1 MSVTDEAIA
10 QIKAM
15 ILDGRLQPGT
25 KLPREDDLAAE
36 LGLSRSSLREAV
48 RALTAMKILVVR
60 QGDGS
65 YVSSLEPGMLMET
78 LAFASDVSQGM
89 TALQLL
95 QTRRLLEPQV
105 TALAARLITDEQVD
119 QLREVL
125 ERSERA
131 PGAEEFV
138 ELDAEFHR
146 LIVALVDNPVLSV
159 LTQVLSTPTQRV
171 RILRGNRVGRAI
183 ETVYAEHRAILNAL
197 AARDAELAAAA
208 ATVHVA
214 AVEQWLRDSL
224 RDAALDQ

>member
-10 QIKAM
+10 RIKAM
-15 ILDGRLQPGT
+15 IIDGRLPPGT
-25 KLPREDDLAAE
+25 RLPKEEVLAAE

-78 LAFASDVSQGM
+78 LAFVSDVSQG
-89 TALQLL
+89 TTVLQLL

-105 TALAARLITDEQVD
+105 TALAARVITDEQVAE
-119 QLREVL
+119 LRGIL
-125 ERSERA
+125 ELSEK
-131 PGAEEFV
+131 AETAQRFV

-146 LIVALVDNPVLSV
+146 QIVALVGNPVLSV

-171 RILRGNRVGRAI
+171 RILRGDRVGRAI
-183 ETVYAEHRAILNAL
+183 ETVYAEHQAILDAL

-214 AVEQWLRDSL
+214 AVELWLRASL
-224 RDAALDQ
+224 DDTEIER

>member
-1 MSVTDEAIA
+1 MSVTDDAIA

-15 ILDGRLQPGT
+15 IVEGRFQPGT
-25 KLPREDDLAAE
+25 RLPKEEDLAAE
-36 LGLSRSSLREAV
+36 LGVSRNSLREAV

-65 YVSSLEPGMLMET
+65 YVSSLEPGLLMET

-105 TALAARLITDEQVD
+105 TALAAHVITDEQVER
-119 QLREVL
+119 LREIL
-125 ERSERA
+125 DRSEQA
-131 PGAEEFV
+131 QNTEEFV
-138 ELDAEFHR
+138 ALDAEFHR
-146 LIVALVDNPVLSV
+146 QIVALVDNPVLSV

-171 RILRGNRVGRAI
+171 RILRGDRVGRAI
-183 ETVYAEHRAILNAL
+183 ETVYAEHRAILEAL
-197 AARDAELAAAA
+197 AARDVVLAAAA

-214 AVEQWLRDSL
+214 AVEHWLRASL
-224 RDAALDQ
+224 ADPALNR

>member
-10 QIKAM
+10 RIKAM
-15 ILDGRLQPGT
+15 IVEGRLQPGSR
-25 KLPREDDLAAE
+25 LPKEEDLAAE
-36 LGLSRSSLREAV
+36 LGLSRSSLREAI
-48 RALTAMKILVVR
+48 RALTAMNILVVR

-65 YVSSLEPGMLMET
+65 YVSSLEPRLLLET

-95 QTRRLLEPQV
+95 QTRRLLEPQA
-105 TALAARLITDEQVD
+105 TALAARLMTDEQVER
-119 QLREVL
+119 LRLIL
-125 ERSERA
+125 ERSEQA
-131 PGAEEFV
+131 QGVEEFV

-146 LIVALVDNPVLSV
+146 EIVALVGNPVLSV
-159 LTQVLSTPTQRV
+159 LTQMLSTPTQRV

-183 ETVYAEHRAILNAL
+183 EHVYAEHRAILDAL

-214 AVEQWLRDSL
+214 AVEQWLRESL
-224 RDAALDQ
+224 GDASLGE

>member
-10 QIKAM
+10 RIKAM
-15 ILDGRLQPGT
+15 IIDGRLPPGT
-25 KLPREDDLAAE
+25 RLPKEEVLAAE

-48 RALTAMKILVVR
+48 RALAAMRILVVR

-78 LAFASDVSQGM
+78 LAFVSDVSQGT

-105 TALAARLITDEQVD
+105 TALAARVITDGQVE
-119 QLREVL
+119 QLRGIL
-125 ERSERA
+125 ELSERA
-131 PGAEEFV
+131 ATTEEFV

-146 LIVALVDNPVLSV
+146 QIIALVGNPVLSV

-183 ETVYAEHRAILNAL
+183 ETVYAEHRAILDAL
-197 AARDAELAAAA
+197 AARDTELAAAA

-214 AVEQWLRDSL
+214 AVELWLRASL
-224 RDAALDQ
+224 DETELER